1 MGICGNAIHT
11 INEPMITP
19 SIVSLMLKS
28 LLIAGSIGISDKIP
42 VKIMNRP
49 IERIIIILFLQLE
62 NSTAVS
68 GIGYRKGEVVKKV
81 LFPTVH
87 N

>member
-1 MGICGNAIHT
+1 
-11 INEPMITP
+11 
-19 SIVSLMLKS
+19 MLKS

-68 GIGYRKGEVVKKV
+68 GIEYRKGEVVKKV

>member
-1 MGICGNAIHT
+1 
-11 INEPMITP
+11 
-19 SIVSLMLKS
+19 MLKS